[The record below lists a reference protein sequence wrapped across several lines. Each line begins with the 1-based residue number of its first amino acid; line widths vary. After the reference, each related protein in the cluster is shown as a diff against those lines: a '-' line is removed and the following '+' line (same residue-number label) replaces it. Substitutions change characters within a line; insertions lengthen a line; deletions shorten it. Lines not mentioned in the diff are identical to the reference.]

1 MEPLIKLNNKNN
13 LFDRPIHETI
23 VKLLNGN
30 QYYNTISSSSNKNN
44 NQQDSVYYL
53 SAQQRTQFKWN
64 ITKQQAHD
72 KGGISEFS
80 DAEHDQFSS
89 SQLLI
94 L

>member
-23 VKLLNGN
+23 VKLLNVN
-30 QYYNTISSSSNKNN
+30 QYYNTINNSSSNKN
-44 NQQDSVYYL
+44 QQNSVYVL
-53 SAQQRTQFKWN
+53 SVQQRTQS
-64 ITKQQAHD
+64 KQNVAKKQAHD
-72 KGGISEFS
+72 KNGIGEFS
-80 DAEHDQFSS
+80 DGGHHQFRS